1 MKRFKPRV
9 LAFVNRRV
17 VLIHI
22 ENVGRPG
29 RKGEMASSILVFF
42 VCFLFFFLILIQQL
56 FITNMLDIKDYPWY

>member
-22 ENVGRPG
+22 ENVGKPG
-29 RKGEMASSILVFF
+29 RKGEMASSMLVFF
-42 VCFLFFFLILIQQL
+42 CLFFVF
-56 FITNMLDIKDYPWY
+56 F

>member
-29 RKGEMASSILVFF
+29 RKGEMASSISLFLF
-42 VCFLFFFLILIQQL
+42 VCFLFFF
-56 FITNMLDIKDYPWY
+56 KY